1 MNGYLK
7 NMVANSTALCKSLL
21 VIDDNPV
28 NRKLLASILRKEGYE
43 VATAAGG
50 EEGLMRAQQELFD
63 LILLDI
69 VMPEMDGVSVCRA
82 LQQNEFTRDVPIIM
96 VSSLEV
102 AETKIQCFD
111 LGAVDYITKPF
122 HGGEVLARIRS
133 QLQIRELTKS
143 LQESN
148 KQLRKRQDVIDRDLE
163 AAAVIQRV
171 LLPEKFPFK
180 KRLQGQYS
188 FQPCER
194 IGGDIFN
201 VFALDEHSVGI
212 YIVDVCGHGVPA
224 AMVATLVSQA
234 MSPVGNLVK
243 TVSATMKTYQIAS
256 PLQVLEQLDTEFPF
270 ERFNQYFTIC
280 YMLLDLQTG
289 SFSYSSAGHPPV
301 LLQQHNGELSSLDV
315 GGTVI
320 GLGDL
325 ALARE
330 EGTGNLHK
338 GDRLFFY
345 TDGLVEVENAEGEI
359 FGAERIKELICQQR
373 TIPLNQIRQFICRE
387 LERFS
392 PGVLPADDISLLAIE
407 YLG

>member
-1 MNGYLK
+1 MI
-7 NMVANSTALCKSLL
+7 ANSNPLLKSLL

-28 NRKLLASILRKEGYE
+28 NRNLLASILKKEGYE
-43 VATAAGG
+43 IVTAAGG
-50 EEGLMRAQQELFD
+50 KEGLMCAQQEQFN

-69 VMPEMDGVSVCRA
+69 IMPEMDGVSVCRA
-82 LQQNEFTRDVPIIM
+82 LQQNERTCDVPIIM

-122 HGGEVLARIRS
+122 HAGEVLARIRS

-148 KQLRKRQDVIDRDLE
+148 KLLQKRQDVIDRDMK
-163 AAAVIQRV
+163 AAAAIQRV
-171 LLPEKFPFK
+171 LLPAKFPFE
-180 KRLQGQYS
+180 KRLQGQYTFHS
-188 FQPCER
+188 CER

-224 AMVATLVSQA
+224 AMIATLISQA
-234 MSPVGNLVK
+234 MSPGGSLVK
-243 TVSATMKTYQIAS
+243 TVSTTTKSYQINS

-280 YMLLDLQTG
+280 YLVLDLRTG
-289 SFSYSSAGHPPV
+289 SFSYSSAGHPPI
-301 LLQQHNGELSSLDV
+301 LLQHHTGEITFLDV
-315 GGTVI
+315 GGTII
-320 GLGDL
+320 GLGNL
-325 ALARE
+325 APARE
-330 EGTGNLHK
+330 EERGTMHK

-345 TDGLVEVENAEGEI
+345 TDGIVEIENEEGEM
-359 FGAERIKELICQQR
+359 FGVERVKELIYQQQ
-373 TIPLNQIRQFICRE
+373 TIPLNQTSQPIDRE
-387 LERFS
+387 LEKFTS
-392 PGVLPADDISLLAIE
+392 GALPADDISLLAIE

>member
-1 MNGYLK
+1 M
-7 NMVANSTALCKSLL
+7 
-21 VIDDNPV
+21 
-28 NRKLLASILRKEGYE
+28 
-43 VATAAGG
+43 TAAGG
-50 EEGLMRAQQELFD
+50 EEGLMRAQQDLFD

-69 VMPEMDGVSVCRA
+69 VMPDMDGVSVCRA
-82 LQQNEFTRDVPIIM
+82 LQQNALTSDVPIIM

-102 AETKIQCFD
+102 AETKIQCFN

-122 HGGEVLARIRS
+122 HSGEVLARIRS

-148 KQLRKRQDVIDRDLE
+148 KQLQKRQDVIDRDLE
-163 AAAVIQRV
+163 AAAAIQRV
-171 LLPEKFPFK
+171 LLPEKFPFEK
-180 KRLQGQYS
+180 HLQGQYT

-224 AMVATLVSQA
+224 AMIATLVSQA
-234 MSPVGNLVK
+234 MSPGGSLVK
-243 TVSATMKTYQIAS
+243 TIFTATGSYQINS

-270 ERFNQYFTIC
+270 ERFNQYFSIC
-280 YMLLDLQTG
+280 YMVLDLQTG
-289 SFSYSSAGHPPV
+289 FFSYSSAGHPPI
-301 LLQQHNGELSSLDV
+301 LLQQHTGELSSLDA

-325 ALARE
+325 APARE
-330 EGTGNLHK
+330 EGTGMIHK

-345 TDGLVEVENAEGEI
+345 TDGIVEIENAEGEI
-359 FGAERIKELICQQR
+359 FGAERVKELIYQQQ
-373 TIPLNQIRQFICRE
+373 TIPLNQMPQSINRE
-387 LERFS
+387 LEKFS
-392 PGVLPADDISLLAIE
+392 PDVLPADDISLLAIE

>member
-1 MNGYLK
+1 MK
-7 NMVANSTALCKSLL
+7 NMVSKSNSLL

-28 NRKLLASILRKEGYE
+28 NRNLLASILRKEGYE
-43 VATAAGG
+43 VMTAAGG
-50 EEGLMRAQQELFD
+50 EEGLMRAQQDLFD

-69 VMPEMDGVSVCRA
+69 VMPDMDGVSVCRA
-82 LQQNEFTRDVPIIM
+82 LQQNALTSDVPIIM

-102 AETKIQCFD
+102 AETKIQCFN

-122 HGGEVLARIRS
+122 HSGEVLARIRS

-148 KQLRKRQDVIDRDLE
+148 KQLQKRQDVIDRDLE
-163 AAAVIQRV
+163 AAAAIQRV
-171 LLPEKFPFK
+171 LLPEKFPFEK
-180 KRLQGQYS
+180 HLQGQYT

-224 AMVATLVSQA
+224 AMIATLVSQA
-234 MSPVGNLVK
+234 MSPGGSLVK
-243 TVSATMKTYQIAS
+243 TIFTATGSYQINS

-270 ERFNQYFTIC
+270 ERFNQYFSIC
-280 YMLLDLQTG
+280 YMVLDLQTG
-289 SFSYSSAGHPPV
+289 FFSYSSAGHPPI
-301 LLQQHNGELSSLDV
+301 LLQQHTGELSSLDA

-325 ALARE
+325 APARE
-330 EGTGNLHK
+330 EGTGMIHK

-345 TDGLVEVENAEGEI
+345 TDGIVEIENAEGEI
-359 FGAERIKELICQQR
+359 FGAERVKELIYQQQ
-373 TIPLNQIRQFICRE
+373 TIPLNQMPQSINRE
-387 LERFS
+387 LEKFS
-392 PGVLPADDISLLAIE
+392 PDVLPADDISLLAIE